1 MTYCDTYPNYFHNN
15 FVTESMYYSYSYSS
29 LPYLCLLLLQNNKDW
44 YLFIIVTYIWYVSVN
59 SE

>member
-1 MTYCDTYPNYFHNN
+1 MSYCDSYNICSDNDIFTEFINN
-15 FVTESMYYSYSYSS
+15 NTYSS